1 MDFLRTIFSILAL
14 LKDDF
19 WVCSGEHTPS
29 RVNIGLKGA
38 VFMTLL
44 EGLFQTESPARFSVE
59 GRLLGEEAGDLGSL
73 AAL

>member
-1 MDFLRTIFSILAL
+1 MTFGSVVVR
-14 LKDDF
+14 
-19 WVCSGEHTPS
+19 TPS
-29 RVNIGLKGA
+29 RVNIGLEGV